1 MTATTA
7 SDNTKII
14 DAARKALVHLS
25 EQKSPSSARFSPI
38 SVLGTPQ
45 HILGPCYHQ
54 IASCLGSHPMLAVC
68 YMGYGGF
75 LKDDRW
81 RPASLDDIA
90 TNREYPFVLTD
101 VCHYNSYS
109 LEYLK
114 FLLDPEGP
122 FKAVL
127 PHLLE
132 TDPEKVQADRGFIFP
147 DAQNLPPKLTWC
159 FLIASRV
166 GVANARVFWK
176 YFLLK
181 EMGFGSSMAALMAG
195 GFDEELVK
203 AWDGNGYAKTGKI
216 IKNYTAGWLGVD
228 VSAYAKRWLNCDP
241 MEEKPFH
248 LNRVGPGGSAKV
260 WEPEKPDFK
269 TMRFDNWEA
278 AAQYTAD
285 RVGFQMEK
293 AA

>member
-1 MTATTA
+1 MTPTTA
-7 SDNTKII
+7 SETTHSDKLVA
-14 DAARKALVHLS
+14 AARKALIDLADKV
-25 EQKSPSSARFSPI
+25 SPSSARFSSI
-38 SVLGTPQ
+38 SAGGEPYCN
-45 HILGPCYHQ
+45 LGPCYHQ
-54 IASCLGSHPMLAVC
+54 IASILHMNPMLAVV

-75 LKDDRW
+75 LKEDRW
-81 RPASLDDIA
+81 RPATMDDLA

-101 VCHYNSYS
+101 KAHYNSYS

-132 TDPEKVQADRGFIFP
+132 TDPEKVHADRGFIFP

-176 YFLLK
+176 YLLLR
-181 EMGFGSSMAALMAG
+181 EMGMDMKMASLMAG

-203 AWDGNGYAKTGKI
+203 DGNSYKKTGKI

-228 VSAYAKRWLNCDP
+228 VSAYANRWFACDP

-248 LNRVGPGGSAKV
+248 LNRVGPNGSAKV
-260 WEPEKPDFK
+260 WEPQKPDFQ
-269 TMRFDNWEA
+269 TMRFDSWQA
-278 AAQYTAD
+278 AADYTMA
-285 RVGFQMEK
+285 RVAQTAK